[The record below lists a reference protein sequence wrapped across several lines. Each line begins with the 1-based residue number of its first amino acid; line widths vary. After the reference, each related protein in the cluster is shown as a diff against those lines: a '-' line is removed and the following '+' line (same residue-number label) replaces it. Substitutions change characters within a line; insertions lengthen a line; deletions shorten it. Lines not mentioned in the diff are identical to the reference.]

1 MFFIGSKS
9 KNDGEN
15 GRLGGTSMIVGKDQL
30 KTIRDQTEKGQKAD
44 AIIISKEELS
54 RMKGTAIHIGKDQ

>member
-1 MFFIGSKS
+1 M
-9 KNDGEN
+9 
-15 GRLGGTSMIVGKDQL
+15 GGTTIVVGKDQL

-54 RMKGTAIHIGKDQ
+54 RMQGTAVHVSKDQ